1 MLTKSDYSLIYS
13 YLRLAQL
20 RAQRIAERS
29 RNADTRR
36 EQLRRCRELTH
47 LLEKISGT
55 PIDPPQDLDELPTR
69 PRMPT
74 ITTATG
80 DEKPPRKRGRKP
92 QKHKGDDSIAP
103 PQ

>member
-55 PIDPPQDLDELPTR
+55 PIDPPAR
-69 PRMPT
+69 PGR
-74 ITTATG
+74 ATH
-80 DEKPPRKRGRKP
+80 PPPYADDHHRHGGREATP
-92 QKHKGDDSIAP
+92 EAGTQAP
-103 PQ
+103 ETQGR